1 MITPIRKLIILF
13 AFTILSV
20 GVAIGAHYMRIPST
34 KKDTHIENL
43 SINEAFTS
51 GQLTFRAENKQTKA
65 VLSVYETAL
74 TPDAA
79 LNEITLSMIRQ
90 GWDNVLSTPSMAI
103 FEGKKGKCAAAQA
116 YISKDGTTLASIIM
130 QR

>member
-1 MITPIRKLIILF
+1 MITPIRK
-13 AFTILSV
+13 ATILSILV
-20 GVAIGAHYMRIPST
+20 LLIGGIALGAHYMRIPLA
-34 KKDTHIENL
+34 KKRAHIENL
-43 SINEAFTS
+43 SIKEAFTS
-51 GQLTFRAENKQTKA
+51 GELTFRAENKQTKA
-65 VLSVYETAL
+65 VLSVYETSL

-79 LNEITLSMIRQ
+79 LNEITHSMIRQ

-116 YISKDGTTLASIIM
+116 YISENGKTLASIIM